1 MTNILTLTSLLNYI
15 SVFTSLKERP
25 IYNALIGLC
34 WGTGC
39 ILGPI
44 VGGEFSGSS
53 ATWRWAFYINLV
65 LAAVTAPIYLLLFP
79 RYSPQP
85 SMTLKAKLLSIDWVG
100 AVLNA
105 ATFVQFMVVLT
116 FAGSTWAWNSPSIII
131 LWVFFGTALISF
143 TLQSYFSIF
152 TSNRLYPVQFLKR
165 RTMVLLYFC
174 SASSAAALAVTVYYI
189 PLFFQFTKGDTAIQA
204 AVRLLPFIAVNI
216 GFTMFSGALLPV
228 FGRYMPWYIPGGI
241 FILVGGSL
249 MYTVTTSSTA
259 ATIYGFE
266 ILIAIGSGLIGQIG
280 YSVAAAKAKAGE
292 VPAAIGFMNVAQIG
306 SIAISLTIAGSIF
319 QNLGYSFLKDALQ
332 EYNFSDADL
341 RAALAGAQSAILAH
355 GDGRVVDLA
364 IGAIVKTISKIFA
377 LAIAGGSLTLVSA
390 VFMKREKL
398 ELNPAAAA

>member
-1 MTNILTLTSLLNYI
+1 LNYI
-15 SVFTSLKERP
+15 SIFTSLKERP

-44 VGGEFSGSS
+44 VGGAFSGSS

-65 LAAVTAPIYLLLFP
+65 LAAVTAPIYLMLFP
-79 RYSPQP
+79 KYDPQP
-85 SMTLKAKLLSIDWVG
+85 SMTLKAKLLSIDWIG

-105 ATFVQFMVVLT
+105 ATFVLFMTVLT
-116 FAGSTWAWNSPSIII
+116 FAGSTWAWNSPSTII
-131 LWVFFGTALISF
+131 LWVFFGIALISF
-143 TLQSYFSIF
+143 ALQSYFSFF
-152 TSNRLYPVQFLKR
+152 TTNPLYPVQFLKR
-165 RTMVLLYFC
+165 WTMVLLYFC
-174 SASSAAALAVTVYYI
+174 SASSATSLAVTVYYI
-189 PLFFQFTKGDTAIQA
+189 PLFFQFTKGDSAIQA

-241 FILVGGSL
+241 FMLVGGSL
-249 MYTVTTSSTA
+249 MYTITTTSAVTS
-259 ATIYGFE
+259 IYGFE

-280 YSVAAAKAKAGE
+280 YSVAAAKVKPSE
-292 VPAAIGFMNVAQIG
+292 VPAAIAFMNVAQIG
-306 SIAISLTIAGSIF
+306 TVAISLSIAGAIF
-319 QNLGYSFLKDALQ
+319 QNLGYSFLKDALLQ
-332 EYNFSDADL
+332 YNFSDAEL

-355 GDGRVVDLA
+355 GDEAVVELA

-377 LAIAGGSLTLVSA
+377 LVIAAGAFTLVSA